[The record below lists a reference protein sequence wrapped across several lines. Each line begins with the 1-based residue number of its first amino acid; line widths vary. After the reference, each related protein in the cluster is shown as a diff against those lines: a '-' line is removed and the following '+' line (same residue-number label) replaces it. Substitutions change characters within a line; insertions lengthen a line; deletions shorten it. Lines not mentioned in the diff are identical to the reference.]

1 MREFV
6 LLLIQV
12 KHRLACC
19 AWRSTSAQ
27 APPLPADL
35 DILSKVNNVVTL
47 TSVNNLQASLATAQ
61 RRVEQGQNQV
71 QRDSE
76 QLAQSRQ
83 LLAREQETLSQT
95 QRSSQQAQA
104 DAPAAIKAPW
114 LDQAIKVAV
123 PQQAAP
129 AASKSAPQLNG
140 YGQTLGRLIDVT
152 A

>member
-1 MREFV
+1 MSRPRPA
-6 LLLIQV
+6 LLLLRA
-12 KHRLACC
+12 RLG
-19 AWRSTSAQ
+19 
-27 APPLPADL
+27 
-35 DILSKVNNVVTL
+35 ILSKVNNVVSL
-47 TSVNNLQASLATAQ
+47 TSVNQLQASLATAQ

-76 QLAQSRQ
+76 QLA
-83 LLAREQETLSQT
+83 LSQT

-104 DAPAAIKAPW
+104 SAQPAVQAPR
-114 LDQAIKVAV
+114 LDQAIQVAV

-129 AASKSAPQLNG
+129 AAPKSTPQLNS

>member
-1 MREFV
+1 M
-6 LLLIQV
+6 
-12 KHRLACC
+12 
-19 AWRSTSAQ
+19 
-27 APPLPADL
+27 
-35 DILSKVNNVVTL
+35 VTL

-83 LLAREQETLSQT
+83 SLAREQESLSQT
-95 QRSSQQAQA
+95 QRSSQQAE
-104 DAPAAIKAPW
+104 APAAVKTPQ
-114 LDQAIKVAV
+114 LDQAIKLAV
-123 PQQAAP
+123 PQPAAP
-129 AASKSAPQLNG
+129 AAPKSTPQLNS

>member
-1 MREFV
+1 MG
-6 LLLIQV
+6 
-12 KHRLACC
+12 
-19 AWRSTSAQ
+19 
-27 APPLPADL
+27 
-35 DILSKVNNVVTL
+35 ILSKVNAVVSL
-47 TSVNNLQASLATAQ
+47 TSVNQLQASLATAQ

-71 QRDSE
+71 RRDSE

-83 LLAREQETLSQT
+83 SLAREQESLSQT

-104 DAPAAIKAPW
+104 DAPTAVKAPQ

-123 PQQAAP
+123 PQQAVP
-129 AASKSAPQLNG
+129 AAPKSAPQVNS

>member
-1 MREFV
+1 MSRRASAPAAAHRPAFLPV
-6 LLLIQV
+6 CARLDLL
-12 KHRLACC
+12 
-19 AWRSTSAQ
+19 
-27 APPLPADL
+27 P
-35 DILSKVNNVVTL
+35 KVNNVVTL
-47 TSVNNLQASLATAQ
+47 TSVNQLQASLASAQ

-83 LLAREQETLSQT
+83 LLAREQESLSQT

-104 DAPAAIKAPW
+104 DTPAAVKAPQ
-114 LDQAIKVAV
+114 LDQAIRIAV

-129 AASKSAPQLNG
+129 AAAKSMPQLNS

>member
-1 MREFV
+1 M
-6 LLLIQV
+6 
-12 KHRLACC
+12 
-19 AWRSTSAQ
+19 
-27 APPLPADL
+27 
-35 DILSKVNNVVTL
+35 VTL
-47 TSVNNLQASLATAQ
+47 TSINNLQASLATAQ

-83 LLAREQETLSQT
+83 SLAREQESLSQT
-95 QRSSQQAQA
+95 QRTSRQAQA
-104 DAPAAIKAPW
+104 EAPASVKAPQ

-123 PQQAAP
+123 VQQAAP
-129 AASKSAPQLNG
+129 TAPKSTPQLNS

>member
-1 MREFV
+1 M
-6 LLLIQV
+6 
-12 KHRLACC
+12 
-19 AWRSTSAQ
+19 
-27 APPLPADL
+27 
-35 DILSKVNNVVTL
+35 VTL

-83 LLAREQETLSQT
+83 SLAREQESLSQT

-104 DAPAAIKAPW
+104 DAPAAVKVPQ

-123 PQQAAP
+123 PQQVAP
-129 AASKSAPQLNG
+129 STQKSAPQLNS

>member
-1 MREFV
+1 MV
-6 LLLIQV
+6 
-12 KHRLACC
+12 
-19 AWRSTSAQ
+19 S
-27 APPLPADL
+27 
-35 DILSKVNNVVTL
+35 L
-47 TSVNNLQASLATAQ
+47 TSVNSLQASLATAQ

-83 LLAREQETLSQT
+83 LLAREQESLSQT

-104 DAPAAIKAPW
+104 DAPAAVKAPQ

-129 AASKSAPQLNG
+129 AALKRTPQLNG

>member
-1 MREFV
+1 MSRPRPA
-6 LLLIQV
+6 LLLLRA
-12 KHRLACC
+12 RLG
-19 AWRSTSAQ
+19 
-27 APPLPADL
+27 
-35 DILSKVNNVVTL
+35 ILSKVNNVVSL
-47 TSVNNLQASLATAQ
+47 TSVNQLQASLATAQ

-83 LLAREQETLSQT
+83 ALAREQETLSQT

-104 DAPAAIKAPW
+104 SAQPAVQAPR
-114 LDQAIKVAV
+114 LDQAIQVAV

-129 AASKSAPQLNG
+129 AAPKSTPQLNS
-140 YGQTLGRLIDVT
+140 YGQALGRLIDVT